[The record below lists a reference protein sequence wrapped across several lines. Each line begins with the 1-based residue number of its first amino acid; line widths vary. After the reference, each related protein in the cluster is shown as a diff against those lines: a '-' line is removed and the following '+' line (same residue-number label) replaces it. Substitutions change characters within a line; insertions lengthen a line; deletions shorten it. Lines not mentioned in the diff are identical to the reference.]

1 MGYANVSGSFRV
13 AAEPELK
20 QIGTSRSVLKL
31 RVRATNR
38 TPKNAPATSMFFDVE
53 VWGDLAENAA
63 PLLSKGTEV
72 MIQGR
77 LQEDEWEKEVTC
89 EDCGA
94 VKKEKRR
101 KFKVTATD
109 IGVAVSRWSDADDT
123 GFRPTSSQQ
132 ARVIEEAF

>member
-1 MGYANVSGSFRV
+1 MGYANVSGSFRL

-20 QIGTSRSVLKL
+20 PIGTSRSVLKL
-31 RVRATNR
+31 RVRATTR
-38 TPKNAPATSMFFDVE
+38 TPKNEPATSMFFDVE

-77 LQEDEWEKEVTC
+77 LQEDEWEK
-89 EDCGA
+89 DG
-94 VKKEKRR
+94 EKRR

>member
-1 MGYANVSGSFRV
+1 
-13 AAEPELK
+13 
-20 QIGTSRSVLKL
+20 
-31 RVRATNR
+31 
-38 TPKNAPATSMFFDVE
+38 MFFDVE

-77 LQEDEWEKEVTC
+77 LQEDEWEK
-89 EDCGA
+89 DG
-94 VKKEKRR
+94 EKRR